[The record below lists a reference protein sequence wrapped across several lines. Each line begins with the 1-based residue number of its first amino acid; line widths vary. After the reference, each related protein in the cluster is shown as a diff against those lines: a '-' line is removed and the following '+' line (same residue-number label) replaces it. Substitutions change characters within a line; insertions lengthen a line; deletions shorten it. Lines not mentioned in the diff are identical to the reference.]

1 MKPRNPFEYVGA
13 NDLPGETI
21 LDYYIED
28 FNFSRFIQSTRNVL
42 LVGERGCGKSMTL
55 LYNSFSVQRLRAE
68 RAKQGLPLDT
78 VGIYVPCNTPLTHK
92 REFQL
97 LDEFRASVISEH
109 HFALAIAFGVA
120 KTLSE
125 VPDLLSPT
133 EVGRMRAQLEFL
145 FDAQL
150 PTDDPPFV
158 ALMQL
163 IERESIRAQRAA
175 NARTSTD
182 VFYENTFSFPSLIV
196 PLLRLVQTTSRLSK
210 THFAFLIDDAHD
222 LNDHQRRALF
232 SWIAF
237 REHSLFSFKV
247 AIANI
252 SRSSLAT
259 ASGGSIL
266 EGHDYTRIDMVQP
279 FHNEEADFGH
289 LAKLLVTRRLEKCG
303 IQATPEAFFPIS
315 SQMLEQLRRSE
326 EEVRREAIAKYG
338 EDGGR
343 VSDYV
348 YKYKRAHLFRNRPPT
363 SNRPEYSGFDTLV
376 FLSTGVIR
384 NLLMPCY
391 WMYDKVLSLSAIE
404 SDSVPGVDPTAASAP
419 PSEIPPNIQSEI
431 ILARS
436 RSLWD
441 WVRNELDKSLE
452 GCSRENARRAYQLLD
467 NLAVLFRERLL
478 KHKSEPRAN
487 SFTISQQSESVMVN
501 LNQVLDT
508 LVAAQLIYVRSGA
521 AKDKGKRENY
531 YVPNRMLWPDRGL
544 DPHGQHARVS
554 IRAPDLWAAAEN
566 NRPLPFSDD
575 DEAASKQP
583 RLFDEN

>member
-1 MKPRNPFEYVGA
+1 MNSRNPFDYVGA

-28 FNFSRFIQSTRNVL
+28 FNFSRFIHSTRNVL

-55 LYNSFSVQRLRAE
+55 LYNSFPIQHLRAE
-68 RAKQGLPLDT
+68 RENQELPLDT
-78 VGIYVPCNTPLTHK
+78 IGVYVPCNTPLTHK

-97 LDEFRASVISEH
+97 LDDFRASVISEH
-109 HFALAIAFGVA
+109 HFALAIAYGVA

-125 VPDLLSPT
+125 VPNLLTSA
-133 EVGRMRAQLEFL
+133 EEDNVWSQIEFL
-145 FDAQL
+145 FDAEM
-150 PTDDPPFV
+150 PRTERPFI

-163 IERESIRAQRAA
+163 IERECIKAQRAA
-175 NARTSTD
+175 NARSSTN

-196 PLLRLVQTTSRLSK
+196 PLLRLVRSTSRLTN

-222 LNDHQRRALF
+222 LNEHQRRALF

-247 AIANI
+247 AIANV

-279 FHNEEADFGH
+279 FHNDEADFGH
-289 LAKLLVTRRLEKCG
+289 LAHLLVMRRLEKCG
-303 IQATPEAFFPIS
+303 IDSTPHAFFPVS
-315 SQMLEQLRRSE
+315 SQMLEQLRRAE
-326 EEVRREAIAKYG
+326 EEVRSEAVAKYG
-338 EDGGR
+338 SDSGR

-348 YKYKRAHLFRNRPPT
+348 YKYKRAHFFRNRPAT
-363 SNRPEYSGFDTLV
+363 ANRPEYSGFDTLV
-376 FLSTGVIR
+376 YLSTGVIR

-391 WMYDKVLSLSAIE
+391 WMFDKVISHSAIDPE
-404 SDSVPGVDPTAASAP
+404 PGTHEEPTGTSLP
-419 PSEIPPNIQSEI
+419 NEIPPNIQSEV

-487 SFTISQQSESVMVN
+487 SFTISQQSDSVMAN
-501 LNQVLDT
+501 LNQVIDT
-508 LVAAQLIYVRSGA
+508 LVAAQLLYVRSGA

-554 IRAPDLWAAAEN
+554 IRAPDLWAAAEQ
-566 NRPLPFSDD
+566 NRPIPFKDD

-583 RLFDEN
+583 RLFDEI

>member
-1 MKPRNPFEYVGA
+1 MKAPNPFEYVGA
-13 NDLPGETI
+13 NDLPGKTI

-55 LYNSFSVQRLRAE
+55 LYNSFPVQRLRAE
-68 RAKQGLPLDT
+68 RDDSEVPLDT
-78 VGIYVPCNTPLTHK
+78 IGVYVPCNTPLTHK

-97 LDEFRASVISEH
+97 LDDFRAAVISEH
-109 HFALAIAFGVA
+109 HFALAIAFGIA
-120 KTLSE
+120 KTLSDL
-125 VPDLLSPT
+125 PDLLTSSESKT
-133 EVGRMRAQLEFL
+133 VRAQLDYL
-145 FDAQL
+145 FDATL
-150 PTDDPPFV
+150 PDGEPPFS
-158 ALMQL
+158 ALMHL

-175 NARTSTD
+175 NARGSTD

-196 PLLRLVQTTSRLSK
+196 PLLRLVRSTTKLAG
-210 THFAFLIDDAHD
+210 THFAFLIDDAQD
-222 LNDHQRRALF
+222 LNEHQRRSLF

-237 REHSLFSFKV
+237 RDHSLFSFKV
-247 AIANI
+247 AIANV
-252 SRSSLAT
+252 SRTSLTT

-303 IQATPEAFFPIS
+303 IGAAPDVFFPVS
-315 SQMLEQLRRSE
+315 DLMLQQLRNSE
-326 EEVRREAIAKYG
+326 DAVRREAVAKYG
-338 EDGGR
+338 DDSGK
-343 VSDYV
+343 VSDHV
-348 YKYKRAHLFRNRPPT
+348 YKYKRAHFFRSRPPT

-376 FLSTGVIR
+376 YLSTGVIR

-391 WMYDKVLSLSAIE
+391 WMYDKVLSLSAIGSE
-404 SDSVPGVDPTAASAP
+404 SETRTLAERPSV
-419 PSEIPPNIQSEI
+419 PSEIPPHIQSEI
-431 ILARS
+431 ILSRS
-436 RSLWD
+436 RALWD

-467 NLAVLFRERLL
+467 NLAVLFRQRLL

-487 SFTISQQSESVMVN
+487 SFTISQQNDVVMESV
-501 LNQVLDT
+501 NQVIDT
-508 LVAAQLIYVRSGA
+508 LVSAQLLYVRSGA

-554 IRAPDLWAAAEN
+554 LRASDLWAAADQN
-566 NRPLPFSDD
+566 TPLPFKDEEDD
-575 DEAASKQP
+575 AKKQP
-583 RLFDEN
+583 RLFNET

>member
-1 MKPRNPFEYVGA
+1 MTIRNPFEYVGA
-13 NDLPGETI
+13 NDLSGETI

-55 LYNSFSVQRLRAE
+55 LYNSFPVQRLRAARE
-68 RAKQGLPLDT
+68 NQEIPLNT
-78 VGIYVPCNTPLTHK
+78 IGVYVPCNTPLTHK
-92 REFQL
+92 REFRL
-97 LDEFRASVISEH
+97 LDDFRATVISEH
-109 HFALAIAFGVA
+109 HLALAIAFGVA
-120 KTLSE
+120 KTLSD
-125 VPDLLSPT
+125 VPNLIANQEL
-133 EVGRMRAQLEFL
+133 EQVRAQIEYL

-150 PTDDPPFV
+150 SPSDSLFS

-163 IERESIRAQRAA
+163 IDRESTRAQRAA

-196 PLLRLVQTTSRLSK
+196 PLLRLLRSTVALGN

-222 LNDHQRRALF
+222 LNEHQRRALF

-237 REHSLFSFKV
+237 RDHSLFSFKV
-247 AIANI
+247 AIANV
-252 SRSSLAT
+252 SRTSLST

-279 FHNEEADFGH
+279 LHNEEADFGH
-289 LAKLLVTRRLEKCG
+289 LAELLVSRRLEKSG
-303 IQATPEAFFPIS
+303 IVSSPSTFFPVS

-326 EEVRREAIAKYG
+326 EEVRRLAVAKYG
-338 EDGGR
+338 SDSGR
-343 VSDYV
+343 ISDYV
-348 YKYKRAHLFRNRPPT
+348 YKYKRAHFFRSRPAT
-363 SNRPEYSGFDTLV
+363 ANRPEYSGFDTLV
-376 FLSTGVIR
+376 YLSTGVVR

-391 WMYDKVLSLSAIE
+391 WMFDKVLSLTAI
-404 SDSVPGVDPTAASAP
+404 DPDASARIEDMPKHNP
-419 PSEIPPNIQSEI
+419 PREISPSIQSEV

-436 RSLWD
+436 RALWD
-441 WVRNELDKSLE
+441 WARNELDKTLE
-452 GCSRENARRAYQLLD
+452 GCSRDNARRAYQMLD
-467 NLAVLFRERLL
+467 KLAVLFRERLL

-487 SFTISQQSESVMVN
+487 SFTISQQSDTVMDK
-501 LNQVLDT
+501 LNQVIDT
-508 LVAAQLIYVRSGA
+508 LVAGQLIYIRSGP
-521 AKDKGKRENY
+521 AKDLGKRENY

-554 IRAPDLWAAAEN
+554 IRAPDLWAAAES
-566 NRPLPFSDD
+566 NRHIPFDD
-575 DEAASKQP
+575 GEDTNSTEP

>member
-1 MKPRNPFEYVGA
+1 MKPRNPFEYIGA

-55 LYNSFSVQRLRAE
+55 LYNSFSVQRLRAH
-68 RAKQGLPLDT
+68 RDGQDLSLDT
-78 VGIYVPCNTPLTHK
+78 CGIYVPCNTPLTHK

-97 LDEFRASVISEH
+97 LDEFRGSVISEH
-109 HFALAIAFGVA
+109 HFVLAIAFGIA

-125 VPDLLSPT
+125 VPELLSAA
-133 EVGRMRAQLEFL
+133 EVQRLRDQLEFL
-145 FDAQL
+145 FDSKL
-150 PTDDPPFV
+150 PPSASPFES
-158 ALMQL
+158 LMQL

-196 PLLRLVQTTSRLSK
+196 PLLRLVRSTTRLSE
-210 THFAFLIDDAHD
+210 THFVFLVDDAQD
-222 LNDHQRRALF
+222 LNSHQRRALF

-237 REHSLFSFKV
+237 RDHSLFSFKV
-247 AIANI
+247 AVANI
-252 SRSSLAT
+252 SRSSLTT

-289 LAKLLVTRRLEKCG
+289 LAKLLITRRLEKFG
-303 IQATPEAFFPIS
+303 IMATPDAFFPVS
-315 SQMLEQLRRSE
+315 SQMIEQLHRSE
-326 EEVRREAIAKYG
+326 EAVRCDAVAKYG
-338 EDGGR
+338 NDSSK
-343 VSDYV
+343 VSDYI
-348 YKYKRAHLFRNRPPT
+348 YKYKRAHLFRNRPAT

-376 FLSTGVIR
+376 YLSTGVIR

-391 WMYDKVLSLSAIE
+391 WMYDKVLSLSAVGNE
-404 SDSVPGVDPTAASAP
+404 AASGVASSTKTVP
-419 PSEIPPNIQSEI
+419 ANEISPSIQSEI

-436 RSLWD
+436 RALWD

-452 GCSRENARRAYQLLD
+452 GCSRDNARRAYQLLD

-487 SFTISQQSESVMVN
+487 SFTISQQSESVMTN
-501 LNQVLDT
+501 LSQVLNT

-554 IRAPDLWAAAEN
+554 IRAPDLWAAAEHN
-566 NRPLPFSDD
+566 KLIPFRDEDD
-575 DEAASKQP
+575 SNSQQL

>member
-1 MKPRNPFEYVGA
+1 MTPRNPFEYVGA

-28 FNFSRFIQSTRNVL
+28 FNFSRFIQSTRNIL

-55 LYNSFSVQRLRAE
+55 LYNSFAVQRLRSQRDNE
-68 RAKQGLPLDT
+68 QLPLNT

-97 LDEFRASVISEH
+97 LDDFRAAVISEH
-109 HFALAIAFGVA
+109 HFALAIAFGIA
-120 KTLSE
+120 KTLAD
-125 VPDLLSPT
+125 VQNLLSAS
-133 EVGRMRAQLEFL
+133 EINVVRSQLEFL
-145 FDAQL
+145 FDATL
-150 PTDDPPFV
+150 PTTEQPFA

-175 NARTSTD
+175 NSRASTD

-196 PLLRLVQTTSRLSK
+196 PLLRLVRSTERLSR
-210 THFAFLIDDAHD
+210 THFTILIDDAHD
-222 LNDHQRRALF
+222 LNEHQRKALF
-232 SWIAF
+232 SWIAY

-252 SRSSLAT
+252 SRTSLGT

-289 LAKLLVTRRLEKCG
+289 LANLLVTRRLEKCG
-303 IQATPEAFFPIS
+303 ITSTPDAFFPVS
-315 SQMLEQLRRSE
+315 EQMKEQLRRSE
-326 EEVRREAIAKYG
+326 EEVRREAVAKYG
-338 EDGGR
+338 SEGGK

-348 YKYKRAHLFRNRPPT
+348 YKYKRAHFFRSRPPT

-376 FLSTGVIR
+376 YLSTGVIR

-391 WMYDKVLSLSAIE
+391 WMYDKVLSLSTIDAA
-404 SDSVPGVDPTAASAP
+404 PGAEQADGDRLPPTVIP
-419 PSEIPPNIQSEI
+419 PSIQSEI

-452 GCSRENARRAYQLLD
+452 GCSRDNARRAYQLLD

-487 SFTISQQSESVMVN
+487 SFTISQQSDPVIEE
-501 LNQVLDT
+501 LNQVIDT
-508 LVAAQLIYVRSGA
+508 LVSAQLLYVRSGA

-554 IRAPDLWAAAEN
+554 LRASDLWAAAEH
-566 NRPLPFSDD
+566 NRPFPFKDD
-575 DEAASKQP
+575 DDATSKQQ
-583 RLFDEN
+583 RLFDET